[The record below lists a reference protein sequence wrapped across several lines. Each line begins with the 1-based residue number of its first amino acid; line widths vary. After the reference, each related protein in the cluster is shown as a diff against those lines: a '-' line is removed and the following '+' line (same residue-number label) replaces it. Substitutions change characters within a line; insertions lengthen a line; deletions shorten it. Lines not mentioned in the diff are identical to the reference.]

1 MEQEEDDL
9 EQNEEPSLNRTAELM
24 KENKSMKEKLK
35 QKNKEIEKLNLTI
48 KEQEKEIRNLKK
60 SEVSYLLRLSQEE
73 HRRSIP
79 EDAAGRA
86 RAKLLEKPE
95 KKKPVQTSS
104 KLANA
109 QPQTASQKRKIIAKT
124 HWEDKASKFDGKKK
138 PKNDSSEEISEKN
151 CGMVKYRE
159 EVYFGQFEKPDR
171 FIFCKSPV
179 AKICLDGNTYEKLET
194 EKTKN
199 LNFRD
204 CKNVSADDIVLKF
217 KGAVDSKGKMK
228 IMLTEEECEMAIN
241 TFLNSH

>member
-1 MEQEEDDL
+1 
-9 EQNEEPSLNRTAELM
+9 
-24 KENKSMKEKLK
+24 MKEKLK

-138 PKNDSSEEISEKN
+138 PKNDSSEEIGEKN
-151 CGMVKYRE
+151 CGMV
-159 EVYFGQFEKPDR
+159 
-171 FIFCKSPV
+171 
-179 AKICLDGNTYEKLET
+179 
-194 EKTKN
+194 
-199 LNFRD
+199 
-204 CKNVSADDIVLKF
+204 
-217 KGAVDSKGKMK
+217 
-228 IMLTEEECEMAIN
+228 
-241 TFLNSH
+241 